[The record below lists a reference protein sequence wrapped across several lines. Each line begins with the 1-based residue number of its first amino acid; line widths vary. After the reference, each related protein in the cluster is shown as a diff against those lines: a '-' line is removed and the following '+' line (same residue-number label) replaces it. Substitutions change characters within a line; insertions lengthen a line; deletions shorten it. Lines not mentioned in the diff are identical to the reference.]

1 MMQASTQSDAQPD
14 KTDSNANGDSAQA
27 AQQAKNRDPR
37 VSDPAVYQQ
46 IFKDGLWDN
55 NVAMGQM
62 LALCPLLAVT
72 TSATN
77 GLGMGLASLAVLLL
91 TNLIISAIRDIISPQ
106 VRIPVL
112 IVLIATVV
120 TLVDMAINAWMHD
133 LYKVLGLFIA
143 LIVTNCAIFGRAE
156 SYASKNPVPLAIADA
171 LAMGIGFIWVLIAVG
186 GMREIIGSGT
196 LFANASLLLGQSFAW
211 LEITLI
217 PNYSGV
223 LLAILPPGAFMALG
237 FLIAVKRLIDR
248 TLQARK
254 DRAALAN
261 AQTV

>member
-1 MMQASTQSDAQPD
+1 MSQF
-14 KTDSNANGDSAQA
+14 
-27 AQQAKNRDPR
+27 R
-37 VSDPAVYQQ
+37 Q
-46 IFKDGLWDN
+46 IFREGLWDN

-77 GLGMGLASLAVLLL
+77 GLGMGIASLAVLLL
-91 TNLIISAIRDIISPQ
+91 TNIIISSVRGVISPQ

-120 TLVDMAINAWMHD
+120 TLVDMTINAFMHD

-156 SYASKNPVPLAIADA
+156 SYASKQPVLNATVDA
-171 LAMGIGFIWVLIAVG
+171 LAMGFGFMWVLVAVG
-186 GMREIIGSGT
+186 GMREILGSGT
-196 LFANASLLLGQSFAW
+196 LFANASLLLGSHFAW
-211 LEITLI
+211 LETTVI
-217 PNYSGV
+217 PDFSGI

-237 FLIAVKRLIDR
+237 FLIVIKRLIDR
-248 TLQARK
+248 RLPQKTNNDLV
-254 DRAALAN
+254 
-261 AQTV
+261 TISSHC

>member
-1 MMQASTQSDAQPD
+1 MSDNMTIYG
-14 KTDSNANGDSAQA
+14 K
-27 AQQAKNRDPR
+27 
-37 VSDPAVYQQ
+37 
-46 IFKDGLWDN
+46 IFRDGLWDN

-77 GLGMGLASLAVLLL
+77 GLGMGLASLAVLIL
-91 TNLIISAIRDIISPQ
+91 TNAIISAVRNIISPQ

-120 TLVDMAINAWMHD
+120 TLVDMAINAFMHD

-156 SYASKNPVPLAIADA
+156 SFASKNTVPLAIADA
-171 LAMGIGFIWVLIAVG
+171 LAMGIGFTWVLVVVG

-196 LFANASLLLGQSFAW
+196 LFANASLLLGNSFAW
-211 LEITLI
+211 LETTVI
-217 PNYSGV
+217 PHYSGI

-237 FLIAVKRLIDR
+237 ILIALKRIIDR
-248 TLQARK
+248 RRTARAERK
-254 DRAALAN
+254 AMAAAM
-261 AQTV
+261 AS

>member
-1 MMQASTQSDAQPD
+1 M
-14 KTDSNANGDSAQA
+14 NHY
-27 AQQAKNRDPR
+27 R
-37 VSDPAVYQQ
+37 Q
-46 IFKDGLWDN
+46 IFREGMWDN

-77 GLGMGLASLAVLLL
+77 GLGMGIASLAVLLL
-91 TNLIISAIRDIISPQ
+91 TNIMISAVRGVISPQ

-120 TLVDMAINAWMHD
+120 TMVDMAINAFLHD

-156 SYASKNPVPLAIADA
+156 SFASKQPVALAAADA
-171 LAMGIGFIWVLIAVG
+171 LSMGLGFTWVLVAVG
-186 GMREIIGSGT
+186 AMREILGTGT
-196 LFANASLLLGQSFAW
+196 LFANASLLLGSHFAW
-211 LEITLI
+211 LETEVI
-217 PNYSGV
+217 PHYSGI

-237 FLIAVKRLIDR
+237 FLIVIKRMIDR
-248 TLQARK
+248 RLPASTNNGLVTIQSHC
-254 DRAALAN
+254 
-261 AQTV
+261 